1 MDMQSL
7 LNMILGAALA
17 IGGWFVRQMWDAV
30 RTLKEDIQQIE
41 VDLPTNYVQK
51 KDLDTRLDRIDD
63 MLDKLFEK
71 LDKKLDK

>member
-30 RTLKEDIQQIE
+30 RTLKEDIQKIE